1 MKYLKNSFS
10 IIVVFIVLMLI
21 IPLPSF
27 VLDLML
33 IINISIS
40 LIILMTTMYIKDT
53 LEFSV
58 FPSVLLITTLFR
70 LSLNVSSTKLIL
82 GNQGNAGAVI
92 KAFGEFVLQGN
103 AVVGFIV
110 FIIIVIVQFVVIT
123 KGAERVAEVSAR
135 FTLDAMPGKQ
145 MAIDADLNS
154 GAIDEKTARE
164 RRINV
169 QREADF
175 YGAMDG
181 ASKFVK
187 GDAIISIIVAFINL
201 IGGAAIGLVNGGDFS
216 TVLSTYSIATVGDG
230 LVSQI
235 PALLISTAMG
245 MIVTRSASESNL
257 NEDIRKQFTSQPVAL
272 MIAGGV
278 ICALAPVP
286 GFPFPV
292 MIAVGG
298 GLIGLGY
305 VIRKN
310 NRLMTEQEQVAQM
323 AESQDAI
330 SELEYYKDI
339 DNVYK
344 LLNVEPIEIEFGYS
358 LIPLADEASGGTFIE
373 RIVIFRKQFA
383 LEMGMVFP
391 SIRMRDN
398 QNINPNQYIIK
409 IKGEEVARAEIL
421 VDHYLALDS
430 GNVEGEIEGI
440 DTIEPAFNIP
450 AKWISEDKKVA
461 ADIAGYTLIDPTSV
475 MITHLTEVIK
485 AHAYELLNRQDVKTM
500 LDKVKEIN
508 PTVVEDVVPNI
519 VSLAYL
525 QRVLEML
532 LKEGVPIRDIPTI
545 LETLGDYSY
554 ALKDIDVTVEYV
566 RQALKRTIT
575 RKFSEAGQIRVFTL
589 DSEIENAI
597 ISSVKK
603 SEQGSYL
610 AMDPD
615 NIQKIVSAFTQE
627 TEKVKDV
634 IPSPVVLTSPIVRI
648 YFKKLIDQ
656 FVPNITVLSFNE
668 IDNSVQIQA
677 IGTVKMTEVEFA

>member
-10 IIVVFIVLMLI
+10 IIIVLIVIMII
-21 IPLPSF
+21 IPLPTF
-27 VLDLML
+27 LLDVML
-33 IINISIS
+33 ILNITLS
-40 LIILMTTMYIKDT
+40 LVILLMTMYIKDT
-53 LEFSV
+53 LEFSI

-70 LSLNVSSTKLIL
+70 LSLNVSSTRLIL
-82 GNQGNAGAVI
+82 GNNGDAGNVI
-92 KAFGEFVLQGN
+92 QTFGQFVIQGN
-103 AVVGFIV
+103 AVVGFII
-110 FIIIVIVQFVVIT
+110 FIIIVIVQFIVIT

-154 GAIDEKTARE
+154 GLIDEKTARE
-164 RRINV
+164 RRSNV

-201 IGGAAIGLVNGGDFS
+201 IGGAIIGLLNGGDLS
-216 TVLSTYSIATVGDG
+216 SVLSTYTIATVGDG
-230 LVSQI
+230 LCSQI

-257 NEDIRKQFTSQPVAL
+257 NTDLRKQFTSQPRVL

-278 ICALAPVP
+278 LCVMALIP
-286 GFPFPV
+286 GFPK
-292 MIAVGG
+292 IQSIIIGG
-298 GLIGLGY
+298 GAIALGF
-305 VIRKN
+305 VLQKN
-310 NRLMTEQEQVAQM
+310 TSIVAEKELASEMADNQEAL
-323 AESQDAI
+323 
-330 SELEYYKDI
+330 SEMEYYKDI

-344 LLNVEPIEIEFGYS
+344 LLNVEPIEMEFGYS
-358 LIPLADEASGGTFIE
+358 LIPLADESSGGTFID
-373 RIVIFRKQFA
+373 RVVVFRKQFA

-398 QNINPNQYIIK
+398 QNINPNQYVIK

-430 GNVEGEIEGI
+430 GNVEEEIDGI

-450 AKWISEDKKVA
+450 AKWISEDKKIA

-475 MITHLTEVIK
+475 MITHLSEVIK
-485 AHAYELLNRQDVKTM
+485 AHAHELLSRQDVKTM
-500 LDKVKEIN
+500 LDKVKETN
-508 PTVVEDVVPNI
+508 PTIVDDIVPNV
-519 VSLAYL
+519 VSIAYL
-525 QRVLEML
+525 QRVLGML
-532 LKEGVPIRDIPTI
+532 LKEGVPIRDLPTI
-545 LETLGDYSY
+545 LETLGDYQY
-554 ALKDIDVTVEYV
+554 ALKDIDVTTEYV

-589 DSEIENAI
+589 DNEIENLI
-597 ISSVKK
+597 VSSLKK
-603 SEQGSYL
+603 TEQGSYL
-610 AMDPD
+610 AMDPE
-615 NIQKIVSAFTQE
+615 NIQKIINAFNKE

-634 IPSPVVLTSPIVRI
+634 IPTPIVLTSPIVRI

-656 FVPNITVLSFNE
+656 FVPNVIVISFNE
-668 IDNSVQIQA
+668 IDNSVQIQS
-677 IGTVKMTEVEFA
+677 IGNITLNEQE